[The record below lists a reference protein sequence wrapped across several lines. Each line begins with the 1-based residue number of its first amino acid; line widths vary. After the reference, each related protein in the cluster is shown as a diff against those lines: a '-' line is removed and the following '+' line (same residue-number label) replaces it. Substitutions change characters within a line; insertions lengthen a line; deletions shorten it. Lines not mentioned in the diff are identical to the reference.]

1 MTKTKSQRII
11 EIDRK
16 VKEVLIILTLKQFS
30 SIHQATKHFNIDHN
44 TLRHRL
50 AGGKLVVE
58 SRELAQLLTIPEE
71 TALSQWITRLTT
83 SGYPVSQVFLR
94 EMTKEIRQKRVRGVN
109 EPSIQL
115 VIYEPIGEQWAQRF
129 LQRHPHLET
138 AMGRSIELSCITNA
152 SSEVIKR

>member
-16 VKEVLIILTLKQFS
+16 IEEALAALALKQFS
-30 SIHQATKHFNIDHN
+30 SVYQATKHFNIDHN
-44 TLRHRL
+44 TLGHRL
-50 AGGKLVVE
+50 AEGKSIIE

-94 EMTKEIRQKRVRGVN
+94 EMAEEIRQKRVRGVN

-115 VIYEPIGEQWAQRF
+115 VIYEPIDEQWIQRF
-129 LQRHPHLET
+129 LQRHSHLKT
-138 AMGRSIELSCITNA
+138 AMSHSIELSRIIDI
-152 SSEVIKR
+152 SLEVIKR

>member
-1 MTKTKSQRII
+1 MAKTKSQRII
-11 EIDRK
+11 ETDRK
-16 VKEVLIILTLKQFS
+16 IEEALAALALKQFS
-30 SIHQATKHFNIDHN
+30 SVHQAAKHFNVDHN
-44 TLRHRL
+44 TLERRL
-50 AGGKLVVE
+50 AGGKSIAE